1 MQQLA
6 NKRIVLGVTGGIAA
20 YKSAELIRRL
30 IDAGAEV
37 RVVMTNAAQ
46 EFITPLTLQAL
57 SGNPVHLALL
67 DTEAEAGMGHIE
79 LARWGDALLIAPAS
93 ADFIARLTHGHG
105 NDLLTTLCLA
115 ARCPIH
121 IAPAMN
127 QGMWASTANQ
137 NNIQQLETNGIHL
150 IGPGS
155 GYQACGDIG
164 LGRMSEPDD
173 IAQIL
178 ADSFQTGSLTGTQV
192 VITAGPTREAIDP
205 VRYISNHSSGKMGF
219 ALAEAARDAGAI
231 VTLIAGPVNLA
242 TPDRVNRINVVSAE
256 DMLMATTKCL
266 DTLALNNNTPSS
278 SISNTDTF
286 DIKHPVIF
294 IGTAAVADY
303 RPDTSATQK
312 IKKTQDN
319 PNLTLQLI
327 ENPDIIATVAQRA
340 SKPFTVGFA
349 AETQNVLDYANDK
362 ITRKKLDMIVANDVS
377 NKDIG
382 FNSDLNAVTIIWPE
396 GNKTVDIASKPII
409 ANAIIQ
415 QISLQL

>member
-1 MQQLA
+1 MQRLA
-6 NKRIVLGVTGGIAA
+6 NKRVVLGVTGGIAA

-79 LARWGDALLIAPAS
+79 LARWGDVLLIAPAS

-127 QGMWASTANQ
+127 QGMWASRANQ

-164 LGRMSEPDD
+164 LGRMSEPND

-178 ADSFQTGSLTGTQV
+178 ADSFQTGTLTGTQV

-219 ALAEAARDAGAI
+219 ALAEAARDAGAK

-256 DMLMATTKCL
+256 DMLAATTECL
-266 DTLALNNNTPSS
+266 DNLYQNTDALNTQST
-278 SISNTDTF
+278 I
-286 DIKHPVIF
+286 IF

-312 IKKTQDN
+312 IKKTRDN

-327 ENPDIIATVAQRA
+327 ENPDIIATVANRTP
-340 SKPFTVGFA
+340 KPFTVGFA

-362 ITRKKLDMIVANDVS
+362 IIRKNLDMIVANDVS

-396 GNKTVDIASKPII
+396 GNKIVDIASKAII
-409 ANAIIQ
+409 ANSIIQ

>member
-1 MQQLA
+1 MQRLA

-37 RVVMTNAAQ
+37 RVVMTKAAQ

-79 LARWGDALLIAPAS
+79 LARWGDALLVAPAS

-127 QGMWASTANQ
+127 QGMWASSANQ

-178 ADSFQTGSLTGTQV
+178 ADSFQTGSLTGAQL

-219 ALAEAARDAGAI
+219 ALAEAARDAGAK

-256 DMLMATTKCL
+256 DMLAATTECL
-266 DTLALNNNTPSS
+266 DELSLNTQNT
-278 SISNTDTF
+278 
-286 DIKHPVIF
+286 VIF

-327 ENPDIIATVAQRA
+327 ENPDIIATVAKR
-340 SKPFTVGFA
+340 SPKPFTVGFA

-362 ITRKKLDMIVANDVS
+362 ITRKNLDMIIANDVS

-396 GNKTVDIASKPII
+396 GNKTVDIASKAII
-409 ANAIIQ
+409 ANSIIQ

>member
-1 MQQLA
+1 MQRLA
-6 NKRIVLGVTGGIAA
+6 NKRVVLGVTGGIAA

-30 IDAGAEV
+30 IDAGADV
-37 RVVMTNAAQ
+37 RVVMTKAAQ

-79 LARWGDALLIAPAS
+79 LARWGDVLLIAPAS

-105 NDLLTTLCLA
+105 NDLLATLCLA

-127 QGMWASTANQ
+127 QGMWASSANQ

-178 ADSFQTGSLTGTQV
+178 ADSFQTDSLTGAQV

-219 ALAEAARDAGAI
+219 ALAEAARDAGAK

-242 TPDRVNRINVVSAE
+242 TPDRVNRIDVVSAE
-256 DMLMATTKCL
+256 DMLAATTKCL
-266 DTLALNNNTPSS
+266 DTLYQNT
-278 SISNTDTF
+278 
-286 DIKHPVIF
+286 VIF

-327 ENPDIIATVAQRA
+327 ENPDIIATVAKRTP
-340 SKPFTVGFA
+340 KPFTVGFA

-362 ITRKKLDMIVANDVS
+362 ITRKNLDMIIANDVS

-382 FNSDLNAVTIIWPE
+382 FNSDLNAVTIIWPD
-396 GNKTVDIASKPII
+396 GNKNVDIASKAII
-409 ANAIIQ
+409 ANSIIQ

>member
-1 MQQLA
+1 MQRLA

-30 IDAGAEV
+30 IDAGAEI
-37 RVVMTNAAQ
+37 RVVMTKAAQ

-57 SGNPVHLALL
+57 SGNPVHVALL

-115 ARCPIH
+115 TRCPIH

-164 LGRMSEPDD
+164 LGRMSEPND

-178 ADSFQTGSLTGTQV
+178 ADSFQTGSLAGTQV

-256 DMLMATTKCL
+256 DMLVATTECL
-266 DTLALNNNTPSS
+266 DTLAMNRNTSEA
-278 SISNTDTF
+278 SIPNTQNA
-286 DIKHPVIF
+286 IIF

-312 IKKTQDN
+312 IKKTQGN

-327 ENPDIIATVAQRA
+327 ENPDIIAAVAQRDP
-340 SKPFTVGFA
+340 KPFTVGFA

-362 ITRKKLDMIVANDVS
+362 ITRKNLDMIVANDVS
-377 NKDIG
+377 NKEIG

-396 GNKTVDIASKPII
+396 GNKAIDVASKSIIAS
-409 ANAIIQ
+409 AIIQ

>member
-1 MQQLA
+1 MQRLA

-30 IDAGAEV
+30 IDAGADV
-37 RVVMTNAAQ
+37 RVVMTKAAQ

-57 SGNPVHLALL
+57 SGNPVHVALL

-79 LARWGDALLIAPAS
+79 LARWGDVLLIAPAS

-127 QGMWASTANQ
+127 QAMWASTANQ

-155 GYQACGDIG
+155 GFQACGDIG
-164 LGRMSEPDD
+164 LGRMSEPND
-173 IAQIL
+173 IAQII
-178 ADSFQTGSLTGTQV
+178 ADSFQTGSLTGIQV

-256 DMLMATTKCL
+256 DMLVATTECL
-266 DTLALNNNTPSS
+266 DSLALNKNTSS
-278 SISNTDTF
+278 TD
-286 DIKHPVIF
+286 IPNAQNAIIF

-312 IKKTQDN
+312 IKKTQGN

-327 ENPDIIATVAQRA
+327 ENPDIIATVAQRTP
-340 SKPFTVGFA
+340 KPFTVGFA

-362 ITRKKLDMIVANDVS
+362 ITRKNLDMIVANDVS

-396 GNKTVDIASKPII
+396 GNKTVDIASKSII
-409 ANAIIQ
+409 ASAIIQ